1 MNSCKKVGIR
11 GYAGY
16 IPRYRI
22 KPEEIGKVWGKDGA
36 IMGAGLGVE
45 CKSVPSPDEDVVT
58 ISAEAARWALR
69 RAKLHGNDIDAI
81 YVGSESHPYAVK
93 PTSTMVG
100 AAIAATPDMTAADYE
115 FACKAGTAAFQ
126 TCMGL
131 VGSGMIDNGLAIG
144 ADTSQGAPGDAL
156 EYSASAGGAAFVI
169 GSEKLL
175 AEIKYTTSLTTDTP
189 DFWRREG
196 QAYPSHSGRFTG
208 QPAYFKHI
216 LGCTKKMLEDIGME
230 PSDFDHAVFHQPNGK
245 FPVKAAK
252 TLGFRK
258 EQIQTGLLV
267 TRIGNTY
274 SGAVPLGLAAILD
287 IAEPGDKILVTSYGS
302 GAGSDGFYIVVNDL
316 IEEARKAEVPTIS
329 DLIKNEKYLSYAVY
343 AKFRDKIKRGG

>member
-1 MNSCKKVGIR
+1 MGNKKVGIR

-16 IPRYRI
+16 VPRYRI
-22 KPEEIGKVWGKDGA
+22 KPEEIGKVWGKDGKM
-36 IMGAGLGVE
+36 MGSALNVQS
-45 CKSVPSPDEDVVT
+45 KSVPSPDEDVVT
-58 ISAEAARWALR
+58 ISTQAARWALK
-69 RAKLHGNDIDAI
+69 RAEITGDDIGAI

-100 AAIAATPDMTAADYE
+100 AAIGATPHMTAADYE

-131 VGSGMIDNGLAIG
+131 VSSDMIEHGLAIG
-144 ADTSQGAPGDAL
+144 SDTSQGAPGDAL

-169 GSEKLL
+169 GRQDLL
-175 AEIKYTTSLTTDTP
+175 AEILYTTSMTTDTP

-196 QAYPSHSGRFTG
+196 QAYPSHGGRFTG

-216 LGCTKKMLEDIGME
+216 MGCTGKMLGEIGME

-245 FPVKAAK
+245 FPMKAAK
-252 TLGFRK
+252 SMGFTK
-258 EQIQTGLLV
+258 EQIAPGLLV

-274 SGAVPLGLAAILD
+274 SGAVPLGLAAVLD
-287 IAEPGDKILVTSYGS
+287 VAEPGDDILVTSYGS
-302 GAGSDGFYIVVNDL
+302 GAGSDGFHIKAADKIERVRKDGVPL
-316 IEEARKAEVPTIS
+316 IEDV
-329 DLIKNEKYLSYAVY
+329 IKDVKYLSYAEY
-343 AKFRDKIKRGG
+343 AKFRGKIRRGG